1 MYSCP
6 WTSLRNHSLLSLRKP
21 AGYFAM
27 VTHILYFIL
36 PCPNENSA
44 TRLVGRH
51 FICMDIY
58 GVKPEIN
65 QCQTLLNYG
74 FIRGDHIFH
83 FSQYEPCQLAHAYWR
98 RSLAPIGIGKLRRML
113 PSESIPLKSRK
124 AKIIAYL
131 WSMIIS
137 KGTIRVMI
145 ESSSTIRV
153 MIESSSTLKYHQY
166 DKILF
171 QKYVLCD
178 QEMIVVVLDHS

>member
-1 MYSCP
+1 
-6 WTSLRNHSLLSLRKP
+6 
-21 AGYFAM
+21 
-27 VTHILYFIL
+27 
-36 PCPNENSA
+36 
-44 TRLVGRH
+44 
-51 FICMDIY
+51 
-58 GVKPEIN
+58 
-65 QCQTLLNYG
+65 LLNYG

-83 FSQYEPCQLAHAYWR
+83 FSRYEPCQLAHAYWR

-145 ESSSTIRV
+145 ESSST
-153 MIESSSTLKYHQY
+153 LKYHQY

-178 QEMIVVVLDHS
+178 QETIVVLSGHS